1 MNKINYMKKYI
12 VLLIAG
18 ILLFVIFRQNRV
30 IKEMKLDVKTTSDS
44 LLIMKNKMDSLKM
57 EMFVKDIDLGR
68 FEHVLNRAES
78 EMSPECKEELETIL
92 SQTE

>member
-1 MNKINYMKKYI
+1 MKKYI

-30 IKEMKLDVKTTSDS
+30 IKEMKLDVKTKSDS
-44 LLIMKNKMDSLKM
+44 LLIMRDEIDSLTI

-68 FEHVLNRAES
+68 FEHVLDRAET
-78 EMSPECKEELETIL
+78 EMNTECKEELETIL

>member
-12 VLLIAG
+12 VILIAG

-44 LLIMKNKMDSLKM
+44 LIIMKNKMDSLKM
-57 EMFVKDIDLGR
+57 EMFVKDINLGR
-68 FEHVLNRAES
+68 FENVLNRAES
-78 EMSPECKEELETIL
+78 EMSPECKEELEKIL

>member
-1 MNKINYMKKYI
+1 MKKYI

-68 FEHVLNRAES
+68 FEHLAYF
-78 EMSPECKEELETIL
+78 PEHSIHLDY
-92 SQTE
+92 Q